1 MLPLGSNFFA
11 LSSNYQKTL
20 LDESYYLVKHANFT
34 YYDVK
39 NMPTF
44 ERKFFID
51 KLFKEFEKR
60 NQ

>member
-1 MLPLGSNFFA
+1 
-11 LSSNYQKTL
+11 
-20 LDESYYLVKHANFT
+20 VKHANFT

-60 NQ
+60 NE